1 MWRRVLIGLVA
12 AVLMTIP
19 MISWHEIGHVTAA
32 RLMGDPDPWF
42 SLYSRSEGGHC
53 CGCAS

>member
-32 RLMGDPDPWF
+32 RLMGDPDAWF

-53 CGCAS
+53 FGCAS